1 MSTIP
6 APSPVQIRNAWDAVA
21 DGFDRHVT
29 PHSMGFGEQV
39 LAALPLGPG
48 VRVLDVGAGSG
59 ALAIPAARTG
69 AEVVAVDIAPI
80 MIERLA
86 TRSHAEELDNLDAR
100 VADGT
105 ALDLDD
111 DSFDVA
117 VSLNGV
123 SVFPDLSRGLTEMAR
138 VTRPGGQVVVAA
150 FGPLPEVEFV
160 AFFLGALRAV
170 APDAVPPPTQPLPPF
185 RLADPTIFQ
194 RTMEEAGLHD
204 VAIETATWETTAFGS
219 FDDHLAVMMSSNP
232 IAGQLVAGLTDEQLE
247 QFRLVLDGMLRERS
261 GGDGGITLRSTMR
274 IGHATL

>member
-6 APSPVQIRNAWDAVA
+6 AASPTQIRDAWDAVA

-29 PHSMGFGEQV
+29 PHSMGFAEQV

-48 VRVLDVGAGSG
+48 VRVLDVAAGSG

-69 AEVVAVDIAPI
+69 AHVVAVDIAPI

-86 TRSHAEELDNLDAR
+86 ARAHTEGLDNLDAR

-123 SVFPDLSRGLTEMAR
+123 SVFPNLSRGLTEMAR

-160 AFFLGALRAV
+160 AFFLGALRVV
-170 APDAVPPPTQPLPPF
+170 APHAVPPPTQPLPPF
-185 RLADPTIFQ
+185 RLADPTIFR
-194 RTMEEAGLHD
+194 RTLEEAGLHD
-204 VAIETATWETTAFGS
+204 VAIETATWETTTFGS
-219 FDDHLAVMMSSNP
+219 VDDHLAVLMSSNP
-232 IAGQLVAGLTDEQLE
+232 IAGQLVAGLTDEQSE

-261 GGDGGITLRSTMR
+261 GGDGGTTLRSAMR
-274 IGHATL
+274 IGHATV